1 MPSMPALREEGR
13 MYCNSQD
20 QHAVCKRLLLTQK
33 ERLTPWNRASNGYRF
48 RDQQTAILR
57 SFEAFELILRTPPNV
72 RERIQTTSGNRRV
85 RQYRGYDKAAVRR
98 MVNTLFLRRYD
109 GIFPQK
115 YFDVPLGLNSTKPL
129 FSE

>member
-1 MPSMPALREEGR
+1 M
-13 MYCNSQD
+13 
-20 QHAVCKRLLLTQK
+20 RLLLTQK
-33 ERLTPWNRASNGYRF
+33 ERLTPWNRASNGYPF

-72 RERIQTTSGNRRV
+72 RERIQTTSESQRV

-98 MVNTLFLRRYD
+98 TVNIGSLQRCDAILS
-109 GIFPQK
+109 QK
-115 YFDVPLGLNSTKPL
+115 YCDVPLGLNSTKPL